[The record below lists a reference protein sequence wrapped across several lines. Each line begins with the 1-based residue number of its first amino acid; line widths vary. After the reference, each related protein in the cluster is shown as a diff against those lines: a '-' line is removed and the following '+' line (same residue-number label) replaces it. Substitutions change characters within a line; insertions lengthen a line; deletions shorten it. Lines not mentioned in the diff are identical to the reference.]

1 METHVTS
8 GDDITVAVYT
18 THAEAEKAVTE
29 LQKSGFDMTKLSIIG
44 KNPHAE
50 EHVVGFYNTGDR
62 ITFWG
67 AQGAFWGTVWGMLM
81 GAAFFAVPGLGP
93 ILVAGPVVA
102 WVVGALEGAVTLG
115 GLSAIGAGLY
125 SIGIPKD
132 SVIAY
137 EIAVKT
143 DQFLLLAH
151 GTTVEAARARDVLQ
165 TTLPDE
171 LHSHSLVG
179 APGIPKNEPVAA

>member
-1 METHVTS
+1 MTS
-8 GDDITVAVYT
+8 VDDITVAIYS
-18 THAEAEKAVTE
+18 THAEAEKAVME
-29 LQKSGFDMTKLSIIG
+29 LQKSGFDMKKLSIIG

-50 EHVVGFYNTGDR
+50 EHVVGFYTTGDR

-102 WVVGALEGAVTLG
+102 LVVGALEGAVTLG
-115 GLSAIGAGLY
+115 GLSAIGASLY

-143 DQFLLLAH
+143 DQFILLAH
-151 GTTVEAARARDVLQ
+151 GNTAEAARARDVLQ

-171 LHSHSLVG
+171 LHSHSLTGV
-179 APGIPKNEPVAA
+179 AGIREHEPVVV